1 MNARTWMAG
10 IVGGVVLF
18 VWGSIAHLATPLS
31 QVGIQ
36 SMPNED
42 AVMEA
47 MRANITQPGLYFFPG
62 LAAGQE
68 SDAAAMKAWEEKAM
82 RGPTGILVYQVR
94 SEGALPPSLLL
105 NEALS
110 NIVVGLLAAV
120 VLAQIGGGLV
130 FRAMIAGLIA
140 LIGSV
145 DIYGSYWNW
154 YKFPTDY
161 TLAQTVILVAGYV
174 LMGATIAAIAKKH

>member
-1 MNARTWMAG
+1 L
-10 IVGGVVLF
+10 VGGIVLF

-31 QVGIQ
+31 QVGIR

-42 AVMEA
+42 AVMET
-47 MRANITQPGLYFFPG
+47 MRANLSEPGLYFFPG
-62 LAAGQE
+62 IAGNADE
-68 SDAAAMKAWEEKAM
+68 AAMKAWEEKAM
-82 RGPTGILVYQVR
+82 RGPTGIMVYQVR
-94 SEGALPPSLLL
+94 SEGALPPRLLI

-110 NIVVGLLAAV
+110 NVLVGLLAAV
-120 VLAQIGGGLV
+120 VLAQISGGLA
-130 FRAMIAGLIA
+130 FRAVMAGVIA

-161 TLAQTVILVAGYV
+161 TLAQTVILVVGYV
-174 LMGATIAAIAKKH
+174 LMGATIAAIAKKQ